1 MANKLWRVVDLLD
14 WTSGYFE
21 QHGIRNPRLD
31 AEVLLGHLLNKSRL
45 QLYLHF
51 EMPVFQEHL
60 TPFRELIK
68 KRIEHTPVSYI
79 TNQKEFL
86 SLDFYVDERVLI
98 PRPETEQLVETVL
111 ATNID
116 TPQRLLE
123 LGTGSGVIATSL
135 AVHQSEWNIVATD
148 ISEPALAVAQQN
160 AETHACTAQITFM
173 SGDLFEPIKLIEVPE
188 KRQFDWIVCNPPY
201 IKNVERDSLSPDVR
215 DHEPE
220 IALFAGDDG
229 LTVIRRLIS
238 EAPQYLAPNGKL
250 LFEIGATQAE
260 SVCALIDAE
269 PAYCRY
275 EFLKDYAKKDR
286 LVFASVPSEHIP
298 V

>member
-275 EFLKDYAKKDR
+275 EFFKDYAKKDR
-286 LVFASVPSEHIP
+286 LVLASVPSEHIP

>member
-1 MANKLWRVVDLLD
+1 MPNKIWRVVDLLD

-21 QHGIRNPRLD
+21 QHGIPNPRLD

-51 EMPVFQEHL
+51 EMPIFQEHL

-68 KRIEHTPVSYI
+68 KRIERIPVSYL
-79 TNQKEFL
+79 TNRKEFL
-86 SLDFYVDERVLI
+86 SLEFYVDERVLI
-98 PRPETEQLVETVL
+98 PRPETEQLVETIL
-111 ATNID
+111 ATKTD

-123 LGTGSGVIATSL
+123 LGTGSGAIATSL
-135 AVHQSEWNIVATD
+135 AVHQSEWDIVATD
-148 ISEPALAVAQQN
+148 ISEPALAVAQKN

-173 SGDLFEPIKLIEVPE
+173 SGDLFEPIQTIASAEQ
-188 KRQFDWIVCNPPY
+188 RRFDWIVCNPPY
-201 IKNVERDSLSPDVR
+201 VKNVERESLSPDVR

-220 IALFAGDDG
+220 IALFAGEDG
-229 LTVIRRLIS
+229 LAVIRRLIS

-260 SVCALIDAE
+260 PVLALIDAE
-269 PAYCRY
+269 PAYCTY
-275 EFLKDYAKKDR
+275 ELLKDYAKKDR
-286 LVFASVPSEHIP
+286 LVLACVSSEHIP